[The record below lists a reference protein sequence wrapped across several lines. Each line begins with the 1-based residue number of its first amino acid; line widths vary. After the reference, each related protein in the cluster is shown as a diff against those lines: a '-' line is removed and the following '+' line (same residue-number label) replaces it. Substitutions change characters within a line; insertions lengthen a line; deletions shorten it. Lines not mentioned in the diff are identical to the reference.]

1 MSRIVDVVSRMEY
14 IHPVDVSERGH
25 KRRLVLS
32 FGRELRNLG
41 QARVRALGMRRTAA
55 MPTRSMKIR
64 SDHIKGRRG
73 TGMMLV

>member
-1 MSRIVDVVSRMEY
+1 MDVVSRMEY
-14 IHPVDVSERGH
+14 IHAVDVSERGH
-25 KRRLVLS
+25 QRRLVVLS

-55 MPTRSMKIR
+55 MPTRSMEIR

-73 TGMMLV
+73 IGMMLV